1 MSLEERRTKPDFG
14 ALTTVSP
21 DQHLKLE
28 MKDGRMTTRAVD
40 LFCPIGKGTRGLI
53 VAPPRTGKTI
63 LLRDMALGILENNP
77 ECHVMILLVDE
88 RPEEV
93 TDFRRSVPAE
103 IWASSNDEQ
112 IENHIRIADL
122 CIERAKRLVE
132 AGRDVVLFVDS
143 ITRLSRA
150 HNTQRNSGRTGSGGL
165 DVRALERPRQ
175 LFAAARKTEEAG
187 SLTIIAS
194 VLVETGSRMDDVIF
208 QEFKGTGNMELVLDR
223 KCAEMRLWPAIN
235 IAVLRDP
242 QGGAPHRSQAPRGDP
257 FLPARPRPAEDRGGH
272 RNHDRPPVQDEDQ
285 RRIPQADRPLGR
297 NFRSCPLASRNRHPN
312 PPPLS
317 GRIQHAQF
325 LRAMPG
331 HGPFHSGHNLDS
343 IQPDGTVLPTPGE
356 QSRPDEPGH
365 VAFALGEYYRAT
377 GETTLKEYDII
388 DLAARCVTAQ
398 MFTEPPAENGLAYAA
413 LGLLCFGP
421 SKERNPVWE
430 RLVEETQQRIDRQLL
445 HRSDYDNHWQA
456 FNVAKAVARFSF
468 GLSKKDETSRL
479 IERMVDR
486 INQTSSAGFFD
497 DSVAGLGGNFNLYGV
512 MALVFIRSALQLHAN
527 SGVRDRK
534 LPTLRTYA
542 EKYIR
547 MMPDLV
553 RADGLGWAFGRAAG
567 AYGQMHCVSLILQGL
582 RDGWIPDDQ
591 RQKLLR
597 HPAPAL
603 PVLLPDLPRPGAG
616 LPRPARRRAHGLRD
630 AHDPDGEFRRRPLP
644 LPVVA
649 ASSRRSRCPP
659 ARPGRSR
666 PRTSGPLR
674 HLRQGNRKEQ
684 GLFLYRDAESGLHL
698 TVPLISCGGHLSS
711 DALAFPTPPGSSTG
725 RTMSTCRSCSP
736 SSLSASNV
744 TLPAFYG
751 KNCVTGLG
759 MRNSFFFRY
768 EQPDLITTKEEMVR
782 NLGSVKVQWT
792 FSGQE
797 GRLRVRLHRQ
807 AAGHP

>member
-1 MSLEERRTKPDFG
+1 MHSFSEQCL
-14 ALTTVSP
+14 
-21 DQHLKLE
+21 
-28 MKDGRMTTRAVD
+28 
-40 LFCPIGKGTRGLI
+40 
-53 VAPPRTGKTI
+53 
-63 LLRDMALGILENNP
+63 DMARSIL
-77 ECHVMILLVDE
+77 
-88 RPEEV
+88 
-93 TDFRRSVPAE
+93 
-103 IWASSNDEQ
+103 
-112 IENHIRIADL
+112 
-122 CIERAKRLVE
+122 
-132 AGRDVVLFVDS
+132 
-143 ITRLSRA
+143 
-150 HNTQRNSGRTGSGGL
+150 
-165 DVRALERPRQ
+165 
-175 LFAAARKTEEAG
+175 
-187 SLTIIAS
+187 
-194 VLVETGSRMDDVIF
+194 
-208 QEFKGTGNMELVLDR
+208 
-223 KCAEMRLWPAIN
+223 
-235 IAVLRDP
+235 
-242 QGGAPHRSQAPRGDP
+242 
-257 FLPARPRPAEDRGGH
+257 
-272 RNHDRPPVQDEDQ
+272 
-285 RRIPQADRPLGR
+285 
-297 NFRSCPLASRNRHPN
+297 
-312 PPPLS
+312 
-317 GRIQHAQF
+317 
-325 LRAMPG
+325 
-331 HGPFHSGHNLDS
+331 GHNLDS

-365 VAFALGEYYRAT
+365 VAFALGEYDRAT

-398 MFTEPPAENGLAYAA
+398 MFTDPPAENGLAYAA

-456 FNVAKAVARFSF
+456 FNIAKAVARFSF

-512 MALVFIRSALQLHAN
+512 MDLVFIRSALQLHAN

-582 RDGWIPDDQ
+582 RDGWIADDQ
-591 RQKLLR
+591 RQRYFDILR
-597 HPAPAL
+597 RL
-603 PVLLPDLPRPGAG
+603 FLFFYQTYLDQE
-616 LPRPARRRAHGLRD
+616 HGFLDLRD
-630 AHDPDGEFRRRPLP
+630 EERTAYEKHTTRMANFD
-644 LPVVA
+644 A
-649 ASSRRSRCPP
+649 ARYLCQWSRLVKTVQVP
-659 ARPGRSR
+659 AGAPWSEP
-666 PRTSGPLR
+666 PRTTGR
-674 HLRQGNRKEQ
+674 FVIFDKANRKEQ
-684 GLFLYRDAESGLHL
+684 GLFLYRDGESGLHL

-711 DALAFPTPPGSSTG
+711 DALPFPHSPGIFDWPNNVYLPVMLPELTFG
-725 RTMSTCRSCSP
+725 EH
-736 SSLSASNV
+736 V

-792 FSGQE
+792 FSGKKVGCEFAYTVKQQVTLDRFRYVLVVAAPHSKYRVPGSPILGPLGHRCSVVKDDFQATWQDTE
-797 GRLRVRLHRQ
+797 VVSADPTYRTNFGKIHYLQYLVRDHPLIMRPGHVYRLAVNFEPDVAHEV
-807 AAGHP
+807 G